1 MSRGAP
7 GSECA
12 GTPVPSWRAPRGR
25 RGGAQEGPQ
34 PPGEAGSGA
43 HAVTGTGESAR
54 RGER

>member
-12 GTPVPSWRAPRGR
+12 GTPVLSWRAPRGR